1 MRYIRLVILL
11 VIGMAAFQLVN
22 AQGDHRVLLTPGHT
36 TGSFLNDK
44 INGDTLAN
52 GARRDSSAIYV
63 LYRDSLYFQN
73 LIIQNKGVDLKIVAQ
88 DGPGYRPYICL
99 YPGGANNLPPGQFV
113 NAKGNVVLK
122 NLVISGV
129 YEYGTYDGGDTTYLG
144 GMQGALFDFA
154 ASGFSV
160 TIDSC
165 ILTNTNGN
173 HIRTSSTPKNVKI
186 TNTIFGNMGF
196 LHRSNLGAGK
206 AIDVRAGSVDSLIL
220 QNNTFVNAQDRIVR
234 HYTSTAAIKYF
245 LFDHN
250 TIVNSMSYHGMLSL
264 GKVNSCNITNNLIV
278 DGFALGQD
286 TDYVRQVEFSDS
298 KELDAVGKPRMTW
311 VITELDSGRTTA
323 YSIKNNFYA
332 VSDSGQAFY
341 NQYAAAG
348 VQGEGS
354 PLTWNIN
361 SKLGADSVN
370 AFKKVTLAL
379 AKAPQVMTRMMRWY
393 RTPIADGGGGKSK
406 DVSKFPWPSLTAD
419 YNRVRMEY
427 LDDTLDCSFATSNP
441 AYTGA
446 VGGYPAGDLNWFPAK
461 KAAWMINAIEKTD
474 SKATSFALH
483 QNYPNPFNPATKISY
498 SLNSSA
504 LVKLEVFDILGAKVA
519 TLVNQVQTPGSY
531 KVDFDGSKLSSGMY
545 IYQLSTPNQMLT
557 KKMMLLK

>member
-11 VIGMAAFQLVN
+11 AICFTALQTSN
-22 AQGDHRVLLTPGHT
+22 AQTDHRKFIPGYKS
-36 TGSFLNDK
+36 GYLNDF
-44 INGDTLAN
+44 INSDTLAT
-52 GARRDSSAIYV
+52 GGRRDSSAIYV
-63 LYRDSLYFQN
+63 LYRDSLY
-73 LIIQNKGVDLKIVAQ
+73 LSRLVIQNVGWKLTIVAQ
-88 DGPGYRPYICL
+88 DGTGYRPYICL
-99 YPGGANNLPPGQFV
+99 FPGGTNNLPPGQFV
-113 NAKGNVVLK
+113 NAKGNVELR
-122 NLVISGV
+122 NLVITGV
-129 YEYGTYDGGDTTYLG
+129 YEYGTYDGGDTTYVG

-154 ASGFSV
+154 SSGYSV

-173 HIRTSSTPKNVKI
+173 HVRTSSTPKNVKI

-206 AIDVRAGSVDSLIL
+206 AIDVRAGSIDTLLL
-220 QNNTFVNAQDRIVR
+220 QNNTFVNVQDRIVR

-245 LFDHN
+245 KFDHN
-250 TIVNSMSYHGMLSL
+250 TIVNSMSFHGMLSL

-278 DGFALGQD
+278 DGFALGND
-286 TDYVRQVEFSDS
+286 TNYVRQVEFSDS
-298 KELDAVGKPRMTW
+298 KELDTKGNPRMTW
-311 VITELDSGRTTA
+311 VISEVDSGRTTSYA
-323 YSIKNNFYA
+323 INNNYYV

-341 NQYAAAG
+341 TQYASEG
-348 VQGEGS
+348 VTGEGS

-370 AFKKVTLAL
+370 AFKKVSLTLAKTPKL
-379 AKAPQVMTRMMRWY
+379 MTTMMRWF
-393 RTPIADGGGGKSK
+393 RTPIANGGGGKSK
-406 DVSKFPWPSLTAD
+406 DVSKFLWPDDD
-419 YNRVRMEY
+419 YDRKRVEY
-427 LDDTLDCSFATSNP
+427 FDDTLDCTYATSNV

-446 VGGYPAGDLNWFPAK
+446 VGSYPAGDLNWFPAK

-498 SLNSSA
+498 SLSSSTQ
-504 LVKLEVFDILGAKVA
+504 VKLEVFDILGAKIA
-519 TLVNQVQTPGSY
+519 TLVNQNQTAGTY

-545 IYQLSTPNQMLT
+545 IYQLSTPNQVLT